1 MRLDLAISQEL
12 YLASLGYSTEEIK
25 AATNR
30 AIGQAERL
38 AKRLPPDM
46 QEKAFEVF
54 LAQELA
60 ECQRWID
67 KNRAAALQ
75 SEHHTRKY
83 VEGYKAIGITPGPRT
98 VENYR
103 KAQLAKKGGD

>member
-1 MRLDLAISQEL
+1 MYRLDLAINQEI
-12 YLASLGYSTEEIK
+12 YLSSLGYSADEIK

-46 QEKAFEVF
+46 QERAFEIF

-60 ECQRWID
+60 QCEAWID
-67 KNRAAALQ
+67 KNRRSALE
-75 SEHHTRKY
+75 SDAHARKY
-83 VEGYKAIGITPGPRT
+83 AEGLRSAGLIPGPQTIR
-98 VENYR
+98 NYR
-103 KAQLAKKGGD
+103 QAQRNKGAT